1 MKKKKYFQGGIN
13 MEMNDILNGLNS
25 CDDSSSDSVSSDNC
39 YCGGQNIGPIVGAG
53 PLGGGLGCGFGSWI
67 WILLILFYCGCGGSG
82 FLGGSNGRSCG
93 CNSCCNNNSCGCNS
107 CCNNGGGSNGG
118 LFGGMFGNCTAYLF
132 LLVILFLCNNHNNVG
147 CASPYGALN
156 GYGANYNFGC

>member
-1 MKKKKYFQGGIN
+1 

-25 CDDSSSDSVSSDNC
+25 CDDSSSDSVSADNC
-39 YCGGQNIGPIVGAG
+39 YCGGQNVGPMMGAG

-82 FLGGSNGRSCG
+82 FLGGSNNGSCG
-93 CNSCCNNNSCGCNS
+93 CNSCCNNNCGCNS
-107 CCNNGGGSNGG
+107 CCNKSCGNQGG

-132 LLVILFLCNNHNNVG
+132 LLVILFLCNNNNGG
-147 CASPYGALN
+147 CASPYGALA
-156 GYGANYNFGC
+156 GYGANSNCGC